1 MAQLNFDA
9 STVEVASFDAL
20 PEGAYEVVITDSKLQ
35 ETKSGN
41 GTMLVLDL
49 EVISGDYQGRRLWD
63 RLNLV
68 NPNATAVDI
77 AKQTLSSICR
87 AVGVIQLND
96 TAQLHDRPLIALVR
110 QRTRPDGEVTNEI
123 KGYRPKPSAP
133 VTAPAPVPAPAPTPA
148 KVASPWAY

>member
-1 MAQLNFDA
+1 MAIF
-9 STVEVASFDAL
+9 SFDATTVEAPSFEAL
-20 PEGAYEVVITDSKLQ
+20 PVGLYEVVITDSKLQ

-49 EVISGDYQGRRLWD
+49 EVISGDYQGRKLWD

-68 NPNATAVDI
+68 NPSSTAVEI
-77 AKQTLSSICR
+77 ARQTLASICR
-87 AVGVIQLND
+87 AVGVQQLTD

-110 QRTRPDGEVTNEI
+110 QRIRPDGEVTNEI

-133 VTAPAPVPAPAPTPA
+133 VAAPAPASAPAPTTA
-148 KVASPWAY
+148 KAASPWAY